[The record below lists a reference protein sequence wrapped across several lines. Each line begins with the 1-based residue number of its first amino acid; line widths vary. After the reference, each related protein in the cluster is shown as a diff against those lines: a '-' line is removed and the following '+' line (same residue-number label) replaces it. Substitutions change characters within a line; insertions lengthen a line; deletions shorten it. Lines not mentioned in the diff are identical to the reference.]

1 MISKYKIFTEYREL
15 SMINETVVYIIKDLL
30 KILKKLEND
39 KNETI
44 SGIAKDILSLRG
56 KDIDQDV
63 TMLNIDEKEPG
74 FVTFTSF
81 KNIKNN
87 FKNTGVELDNYFTNT
102 GIIDSSYIQAV
113 WDESSGSYPNIR
125 KSRTPTR
132 IGRLLNSLFPK
143 KYIAKDVELFT
154 NAFKA
159 MQENLAEKISIVEGY
174 DIKFWYNE
182 DNYAVSS
189 GSLGN
194 SCMKKRRT
202 VFDIYTNNP
211 EVCRMVIIT
220 EDNKLVGRALLWKV
234 EGQEFEYF
242 LDRQYTTND
251 ALVAKFR
258 KYADDNGFAYK
269 TRNNHSSYR
278 EVTYKGESK
287 EMGLTIKVKPY
298 EGSYK
303 YSEYPYMD
311 TFRRYDPKKG
321 ILYNDDEK
329 DGNIGQYLL
338 DDTEGGY
345 NQIEDTVYSDYYDD
359 YVSRQSA
366 IWSEPLRTYL
376 DRYESIEITAG
387 SNRRRGWYPSDYD
400 DITHDCITEIPYHTD
415 DCTYSD
421 FYNDYIYEDD
431 EKKVVKSIS
440 RDGSV
445 DMTIISD
452 KDDDVKSR
460 LIPIKDIEAHW
471 VDYVRNQHDSYI
483 DDYEIIKDSLSK
495 DYKGI
500 YIPNSLV
507 IKTFEVNSEFGK
519 IWLDTIDAGIL
530 GLQIAPVAVNGRE
543 EDSIE
548 YYNRIYDNPKLYK
561 ELFDSLK
568 SKLTVSRSQLKIDFG
583 DDYNTRVKVRDRDS
597 KIQMRFSIYRDKDYK
612 I

>member
-1 MISKYKIFTEYREL
+1 
-15 SMINETVVYIIKDLL
+15 
-30 KILKKLEND
+30 
-39 KNETI
+39 
-44 SGIAKDILSLRG
+44 
-56 KDIDQDV
+56 
-63 TMLNIDEKEPG
+63 
-74 FVTFTSF
+74 
-81 KNIKNN
+81 
-87 FKNTGVELDNYFTNT
+87 
-102 GIIDSSYIQAV
+102 
-113 WDESSGSYPNIR
+113 
-125 KSRTPTR
+125 
-132 IGRLLNSLFPK
+132 
-143 KYIAKDVELFT
+143 
-154 NAFKA
+154 
-159 MQENLAEKISIVEGY
+159 
-174 DIKFWYNE
+174 
-182 DNYAVSS
+182 
-189 GSLGN
+189 
-194 SCMKKRRT
+194 
-202 VFDIYTNNP
+202 
-211 EVCRMVIIT
+211 
-220 EDNKLVGRALLWKV
+220 
-234 EGQEFEYF
+234 
-242 LDRQYTTND
+242 
-251 ALVAKFR
+251 
-258 KYADDNGFAYK
+258 
-269 TRNNHSSYR
+269 
-278 EVTYKGESK
+278 
-287 EMGLTIKVKPY
+287 
-298 EGSYK
+298 
-303 YSEYPYMD
+303 MD